1 MIRRFLR
8 RFVAHE
14 AQHVIAAPIEAP
26 SGKEGAGGFAVVESL
41 HELEALAPEFP
52 AGLSLDKLRRW
63 LEPGRIA
70 ILARRPVGETAARQ
84 VVGYRVCERG
94 VLKSSLGPHQRIAPA
109 FLFIHYAEVLAEYR
123 GQRIAELLR
132 ECSHRFAVRRGIT
145 WTCGV
150 VGLGNA
156 ASLAAHLRPG
166 TGQRVVTTIHKLS
179 FFGGWIV
186 VRTRGRSVAAALN
199 RLLAGQKTFEG
210 RDLFLE
216 DKSL

>member
-1 MIRRFLR
+1 MIRRFLG
-8 RFVAHE
+8 RFLVHE

-26 SGKEGAGGFAVVESL
+26 SGNEAAGGFAVVESL
-41 HELEALAPEFP
+41 QQLEAMAPEFP
-52 AGLSLDKLRRW
+52 AGLSLDRLRRW

-70 ILARRPVGETAARQ
+70 ILARRPVGNGATSQ

-94 VLKSSLGPHQRIAPA
+94 VLKSSLGLHERIAPA

-166 TGQRVVTTIHKLS
+166 SGSRVVTTIHKLS
-179 FFGGWIV
+179 FFGGRIV
-186 VRTRGRSVAAALN
+186 WRTRWRTIATALD
-199 RLLAGQKTFEG
+199 RLIAGQKTFEG